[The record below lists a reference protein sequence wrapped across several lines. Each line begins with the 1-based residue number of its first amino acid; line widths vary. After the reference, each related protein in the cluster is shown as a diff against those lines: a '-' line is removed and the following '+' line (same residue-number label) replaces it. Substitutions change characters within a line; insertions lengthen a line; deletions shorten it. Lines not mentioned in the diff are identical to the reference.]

1 VALLGPATHLGLHAW
16 DGTYS
21 GSQFCIGV
29 VAAPASQPEG
39 QAVPAGKMV
48 IFPYSGQTEVI
59 ESVNLQVESP
69 RPSSTV
75 LPNDLAGTPVIV
87 NVRNA
92 DYLNLAMAGNL
103 NAKVTA
109 FRMVDDSSGSE
120 VPAAILAHAAL
131 KGQGSVV
138 VSEDPNLTV
147 GTIVLVPQSPLLRGH
162 VYTVTFTSTLSDSGP
177 TLQKAWSFTTRP

>member
-1 VALLGPATHLGLHAW
+1 
-16 DGTYS
+16 
-21 GSQFCIGV
+21 
-29 VAAPASQPEG
+29 
-39 QAVPAGKMV
+39 
-48 IFPYSGQTEVI
+48 
-59 ESVNLQVESP
+59 
-69 RPSSTV
+69 V